1 MSNKTKITREKTENY
16 LATSIPHIVLLFI
29 TLLFV
34 PIMLSFGDDAAGFI
48 IAAALAVIVPWT
60 INMLDAKEHRE
71 NMDYH
76 REYMRKIDNE
86 E

>member
-1 MSNKTKITREKTENY
+1 MLNKTKITREKTESY
-16 LATSIPHIVLLFI
+16 LVTSIPHIVLLLI
-29 TLLFV
+29 TLLLV

-48 IAAALAVIVPWT
+48 LAAALAVIVPWT
-60 INMLDAKEHRE
+60 INMLGVKEHRE

>member
-16 LATSIPHIVLLFI
+16 LATSIPHIMLLLI

-48 IAAALAVIVPWT
+48 LAASLAVFVPWVT
-60 INMLDAKEHRE
+60 NMLGVEEHRKD
-71 NMDYH
+71 MDYH
-76 REYMRKIDNE
+76 REYMRSNHTSE
-86 E
+86 

>member
-16 LATSIPHIVLLFI
+16 LATSIPHIMLLLI

-48 IAAALAVIVPWT
+48 IAASLAVFVPWVM
-60 INMLDAKEHRE
+60 NMLGVKEHRK

-76 REYMRKIDNE
+76 REYMRSIDSE

>member
-1 MSNKTKITREKTENY
+1 MSNKTEPAREKTESY
-16 LATSIPHIVLLFI
+16 LATSIPHIVLLLI
-29 TLLFV
+29 TILLV

-48 IAAALAVIVPWT
+48 LAASLAVFVPWMT
-60 INMLDAKEHRE
+60 NMLGVKEHRK